1 MTWVVKDR
9 IGSLFTGWF
18 DGFDVRT
25 CCVHATVPPGS
36 LPHTYRCT
44 QASAILRISTIS
56 VLSLGVLLGL
66 VGWLIYSF
74 MEQRLVEKSHEKLK
88 SR

>member
-1 MTWVVKDR
+1 MD
-9 IGSLFTGWF
+9 SM
-18 DGFDVRT
+18 
-25 CCVHATVPPGS
+25 CVLRAATPS
-36 LPHTYRCT
+36 SSRAHTLYRCT

-56 VLSLGVLLGL
+56 VLSLGALLGI
-66 VGWLIYSF
+66 VGWIIYSF